1 VGKGGLT
8 AAVGHAERSEL
19 IALGVA
25 RFAAKTALLTL
36 GALATAG
43 LFAHLGGLAAAR
55 RFADTLSVNT
65 FRRTRR
71 LRRHYIIARD
81 YYFVAMILLLLL
93 LLFNLR

>member
-1 VGKGGLT
+1 MGKGGLT

-43 LFAHLGGLAAAR
+43 LFAHLGSCRGTA
-55 RFADTLSVNT
+55 
-65 FRRTRR
+65 
-71 LRRHYIIARD
+71 IC
-81 YYFVAMILLLLL
+81 
-93 LLFNLR
+93 